1 MPRRIICLLVI
12 TIVFT
17 FAHSTA
23 LSRDRQSIPLVY
35 YPVNQGSNEVQQAFV
50 AMVKDFVI
58 YSSLLEDV
66 DSSSGY
72 LISLH
77 AKDKDE
83 AINFLSFGFE
93 PQLACD
99 IVEAYTQ
106 WIPGIDKL
114 VIVPCDGIPA
124 LTQADY
130 NECSFYQP
138 NYNSIIFRRS
148 YSGCYSEQDSFL
160 FTIHLSYVDKSWKI
174 EKFELLES
182 SD

>member
-12 TIVFT
+12 TIVLT

-23 LSRDRQSIPLVY
+23 RDGESISPVF
-35 YPVNQGSNEVQQAFV
+35 YPVKQGSNEIQQAFV
-50 AMVKDFVI
+50 AMVKDFAI

-77 AKDKDE
+77 ANNKDE
-83 AINFLSFGFE
+83 AISFLSPGFE
-93 PQLACD
+93 PQLASD

-106 WIPGIDKL
+106 WIPGIEKL
-114 VIVPCDGIPA
+114 VIVPCDGIPV

-130 NECSFYQP
+130 NECSFYQA
-138 NYNSIIFRRS
+138 NHSSIIFRRS
-148 YSGCYSEQDSFL
+148 YSGCYSEQDSYL
-160 FTIHLSYVDKSWKI
+160 FTVKLSYVDESWKI
-174 EKFELLES
+174 EKLELLES

>member
-1 MPRRIICLLVI
+1 MPKRIICLLLI
-12 TIVFT
+12 TIVLT

-23 LSRDRQSIPLVY
+23 RDGLSISPVY
-35 YPVNQGSNEVQQAFV
+35 YPVNQGSNEVQQAFA
-50 AMVKDFVI
+50 AMVKDFAI

-72 LISLH
+72 LISQH
-77 AKDKDE
+77 ANDSDE
-83 AINFLSFGFE
+83 AINFLSPGFE
-93 PQLACD
+93 PQLASD

-106 WIPGIDKL
+106 WIPGNEKL
-114 VIVPCDGIPA
+114 AIVPCDGIPV

-148 YSGCYSEQDSFL
+148 YSGCYSEQDSYI
-160 FTIHLSYVDKSWKI
+160 FTVHLSYVDESWKI
-174 EKFELLES
+174 EKLELLES